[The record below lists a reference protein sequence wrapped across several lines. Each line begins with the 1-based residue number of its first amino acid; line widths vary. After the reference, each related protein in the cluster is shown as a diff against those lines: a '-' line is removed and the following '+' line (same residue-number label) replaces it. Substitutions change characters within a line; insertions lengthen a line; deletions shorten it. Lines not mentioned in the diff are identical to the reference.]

1 MQSLSLVQ
9 QTILSNVFF
18 NTTQEESI
26 MERERSLKIWRK
38 LKPYYKWKKPLE
50 HGKVFML
57 LKNMLKCNN
66 ETNEKLY
73 YDGLSGTN

>member
-1 MQSLSLVQ
+1 
-9 QTILSNVFF
+9 
-18 NTTQEESI
+18 
-26 MERERSLKIWRK
+26 MERERSLEIWRK
-38 LKPYYKWKKPLE
+38 LKPYYTWKKPLE